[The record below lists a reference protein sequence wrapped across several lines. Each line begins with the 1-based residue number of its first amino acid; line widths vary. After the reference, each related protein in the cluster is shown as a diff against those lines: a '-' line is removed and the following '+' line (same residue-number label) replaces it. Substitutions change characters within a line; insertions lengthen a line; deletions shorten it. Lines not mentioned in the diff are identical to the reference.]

1 MDKSEFIS
9 RYLKTKS
16 GCCSKE
22 KWLLDNCPNIYQEIK
37 NFGLCDL
44 KLNAQV
50 WHYVNNVK
58 ELQFCKCGNR
68 LRYRSPTIGY
78 NKYCSSKCA
87 CSDPE
92 YVKKLSNANFKNSE
106 KRLLKI
112 KKTNLKKYGV
122 ENVFQNVDVKNK
134 IKKTNLEKRGVE
146 YATQSIEVQNK
157 TKKTNLKKYG
167 VENVYQCKEIKDK
180 IKETNLEKYGVDSY
194 SKTDQYK
201 RQFEQTSLEKYGT
214 KHPFQNDEI
223 KERAKKTF
231 NDKYGVNWGLM
242 AKEVRDKID
251 PKLIG
256 RKFSTEHRAKIGL
269 KSRLHLIGRI
279 ENIKT
284 FYNKRGCDHFDRIM
298 QETNSFIQHA
308 ENGGEFYV
316 KELGYWLDGYDAI
329 NNIAY
334 EWDERQHFDKL
345 GNLKNKDVKRQNEI
359 TNLLK
364 CIFVRIKQQ

>member
-50 WHYVNNVK
+50 CHYVNNVK

-112 KKTNLKKYGV
+112 
-122 ENVFQNVDVKNK
+122 
-134 IKKTNLEKRGVE
+134 
-146 YATQSIEVQNK
+146 
-157 TKKTNLKKYG
+157 KKTNLKKYG